1 MANQHNLDIVYMSTA
16 RLHAMLSH
24 AERKKVG
31 ACIVTTTGVII
42 PGYNGQ
48 PSGHDNC
55 CEDVLCSNQLV
66 TKPTVLHAEL
76 NCILKAAKE
85 GIPIV
90 GSTCYITL
98 MPCQQC
104 AAMLCQAGIK
114 RVVYEEAYRDT
125 AGLDV
130 LKQSGIRV
138 DRFNFEDYEF
148 QKEFP

>member
-1 MANQHNLDIVYMSTA
+1 MPVQSSLDYVYMQTA
-16 RLHAMLSH
+16 RLHACLSY
-24 AERKKVG
+24 AQRKTVG

-42 PGYNGQ
+42 PGYNGT
-48 PSGHDNC
+48 PSGHNNC
-55 CEDVLCSNQLV
+55 CEDLLCSNQLV

-114 RVVYEEAYRDT
+114 RVVYGEAYRDT
-125 AGLDV
+125 AGIEV
-130 LKQSGIRV
+130 LKVSGIEVEMYR
-138 DRFNFEDYEF
+138 EDL
-148 QKEFP
+148 

>member
-1 MANQHNLDIVYMSTA
+1 MPKQLHLDRVYMNCA
-16 RLHAMLSH
+16 LLHSQLSY
-24 AERKKVG
+24 AQRKTVG
-31 ACIVTTTGVII
+31 AVIVTSTGVVI
-42 PGYNGQ
+42 PGYNGT
-48 PSGHDNC
+48 PSGHNNC
-55 CEDVLCSNQLV
+55 CENSEIRGGEWCLE

-90 GSTCYITL
+90 GATCYITL

-114 RVVYEEAYRDT
+114 RVVYMQEYRDT

-130 LKQSGIRV
+130 LKVSGIV
-138 DRFNFEDYEF
+138 VE
-148 QKEFP
+148 QLKESDL